1 MNNFDL
7 SDLLSAL
14 EQDGKDAR
22 RQQQISQT
30 IKHLEAQHRRR
41 VLYFS
46 IAAACLLLL
55 IIPLGFNFFLNR
67 QPSSQPLIAQTSDSV
82 IPQPVIENPSSP
94 SPSLLAHN
102 KQVKPQP
109 HLKIAT
115 TQPDHQPSPQSA
127 SQPIED
133 SSFSFSSAEADD
145 SQLAESVSPT
155 SEESSPTEP
164 QPTPPLDEIS
174 LTQQPD
180 PQPSQPSNQEKKRR
194 RIFRLSR
201 PSNMDGTVLAFNLNK

>member
-22 RQQQISQT
+22 RQQQISNT

-82 IPQPVIENPSSP
+82 IPQPVIKNPSTP
-94 SPSLLAHN
+94 LLAHN
-102 KQVKPQP
+102 KQVKPQSSP
-109 HLKIAT
+109 KIAT
-115 TQPDHQPSPQSA
+115 PQPDHQPSPQS
-127 SQPIED
+127 SPQPIED

-155 SEESSPTEP
+155 SEEPAQLEP
-164 QPTPPLDEIS
+164 QPTPPLDEIF

-180 PQPSQPSNQEKKRR
+180 PQPPQPSNQEKKRR

>member
-14 EQDGKDAR
+14 EQDEKDAR
-22 RQQQISQT
+22 RQQQISNT

-82 IPQPVIENPSSP
+82 IPQPVIKNPSTP
-94 SPSLLAHN
+94 LLAHN
-102 KQVKPQP
+102 KQVKPQSSP
-109 HLKIAT
+109 KIAT
-115 TQPDHQPSPQSA
+115 PQPDHQPSPQS
-127 SQPIED
+127 SPQPIED

-155 SEESSPTEP
+155 SEEPAQLEP
-164 QPTPPLDEIS
+164 QPTHPLDEPS
-174 LTQQPD
+174 LIQQPD

-194 RIFRLSR
+194 RIFRLSH

>member
-7 SDLLSAL
+7 SDILSAL

-22 RQQQISQT
+22 RQQQISHT

-82 IPQPVIENPSSP
+82 IHQPVIENSSSH

-109 HLKIAT
+109 QLKIAT

-133 SSFSFSSAEADD
+133 SSFSLSSAEVDD

-155 SEESSPTEP
+155 SEESAQLEP

-180 PQPSQPSNQEKKRR
+180 PQPSNQEKKRR

-201 PSNMDGTVLAFNLNK
+201 PSNMDGTVLAFNLKK

>member
-22 RQQQISQT
+22 RQQQISNT

-82 IPQPVIENPSSP
+82 IPQPVIKNPSTP
-94 SPSLLAHN
+94 LLAHN
-102 KQVKPQP
+102 KQVKPQS
-109 HLKIAT
+109 
-115 TQPDHQPSPQSA
+115 SP
-127 SQPIED
+127 QPIED
-133 SSFSFSSAEADD
+133 SSFSFSSAEVDD

-155 SEESSPTEP
+155 SEEPAQLEP

>member
-1 MNNFDL
+1 MNNFNL

-14 EQDGKDAR
+14 EQDGKDTR
-22 RQQQISQT
+22 RQQQISHT

-82 IPQPVIENPSSP
+82 IHKPVIENSSSH

-102 KQVKPQP
+102 KQVKLQP

-155 SEESSPTEP
+155 SEEPAQLEP
-164 QPTPPLDEIS
+164 QPTPPLDEIF

-180 PQPSQPSNQEKKRR
+180 PQPPQPSNQEKKRR

>member
-22 RQQQISQT
+22 RQQQISNT
-30 IKHLEAQHRRR
+30 IKHLEDQHRRR

-115 TQPDHQPSPQSA
+115 TQPDHQPSPQS
-127 SQPIED
+127 SPQPIED
-133 SSFSFSSAEADD
+133 SSFSFSSAEVDD

-155 SEESSPTEP
+155 SEEPAQLEP
-164 QPTPPLDEIS
+164 QPEPPLDEPS
-174 LTQQPD
+174 LIQQPD
-180 PQPSQPSNQEKKRR
+180 PQPPQPSNQEKKRR

>member
-22 RQQQISQT
+22 RQQQISHT

-67 QPSSQPLIAQTSDSV
+67 PPSSQPLIAQTSDSV

-102 KQVKPQP
+102 KQVKPQS
-109 HLKIAT
+109 
-115 TQPDHQPSPQSA
+115 SP
-127 SQPIED
+127 QPIED
-133 SSFSFSSAEADD
+133 SSFSFSSAEVDD

-155 SEESSPTEP
+155 SEEPAQLEP
-164 QPTPPLDEIS
+164 QPEPPLDEPS
-174 LTQQPD
+174 LIQQPD
-180 PQPSQPSNQEKKRR
+180 PQPPQPSNQEKKRR

>member
-14 EQDGKDAR
+14 EQDGKDAL

-30 IKHLEAQHRRR
+30 IKHLEDQHRRR

-82 IPQPVIENPSSP
+82 IHQPVIENFSSH

-133 SSFSFSSAEADD
+133 SSFSSAEVDD

-155 SEESSPTEP
+155 SEEPAQLEP

-180 PQPSQPSNQEKKRR
+180 PQPPQPSNQEKKRR

>member
-67 QPSSQPLIAQTSDSV
+67 PPSSQPLIAQTSDSV
-82 IPQPVIENPSSP
+82 IHQPVIENPSTP
-94 SPSLLAHN
+94 LLAHN

-109 HLKIAT
+109 QLKIAT
-115 TQPDHQPSPQSA
+115 TQPDHQPSPQS
-127 SQPIED
+127 SPQPIED

-155 SEESSPTEP
+155 SEESAQHEP
-164 QPTPPLDEIS
+164 QPEPQLDGPS

-180 PQPSQPSNQEKKRR
+180 PQPPQPSNQEKKRR